1 MRSDKEQGLKETL
14 SALMDGEINELEL
27 RRLLKQL
34 PECADKTQLLNTWQR
49 FHVARSALH
58 GEPVTVPNNA
68 ASSRILAAIDAEPA
82 YTETPVTLV
91 AKAPVLFTGFAKV
104 AVAASVT
111 LAVFI
116 GMQSMLTTDSGTSL
130 NGSMAGTGDSSVNGQ
145 FATVVDAEAQRRL
158 NDYIRTVSIQYQNEI
173 AVPHSN
179 VFEEIPLMRPVNQI
193 ELDTDAPDNRR

>member
-1 MRSDKEQGLKETL
+1 MRADKEQGLKETL

-34 PECADKTQLLNTWQR
+34 PESANKTELLDTWQR
-49 FHVARSALH
+49 YHVARSALH
-58 GEPVTVPNNA
+58 GEPVTLLNSA

-82 YTETPVTLV
+82 YTEIPVTVAAKTPVWFTGV
-91 AKAPVLFTGFAKV
+91 AKM

-116 GMQSMLTTDSGTSL
+116 GMQSMLTTDSGISL
-130 NGSMAGTGDSSVNGQ
+130 NGSMAGSGSPNANGQ
-145 FATVVDAEAQRRL
+145 LATAVDAEAQRRL

-173 AVPHSN
+173 SVPHSN

-193 ELDTDAPDNRR
+193 ELDTNALDNRR